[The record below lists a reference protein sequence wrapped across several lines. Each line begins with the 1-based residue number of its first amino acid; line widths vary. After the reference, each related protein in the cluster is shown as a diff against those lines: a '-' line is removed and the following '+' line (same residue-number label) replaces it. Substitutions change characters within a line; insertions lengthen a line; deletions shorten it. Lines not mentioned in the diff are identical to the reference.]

1 MKCVPGVDVAVIGG
15 GPAGTALALTLRL
28 YYGLS
33 VAVVEQSGYED
44 IRIGENVSG
53 SLLPFLDYLQV
64 KETFLGD
71 NHLPVYTHLA
81 AWGSS
86 SLTER
91 YSLFT
96 SQGEG
101 FMLDRGLF
109 DSMLAE
115 AVFNQ
120 GGKLYLK
127 TKYLKSEQLDSDA
140 WLLQLHHYSGEEFSI
155 EARYFVDATGR
166 QARVARKLGAKSLVY
181 DRLIGVCS
189 YFECLEQQSNRQEV
203 LVESVPEGWWYSAP
217 LPNERLVVALIT
229 DTDILQ
235 EEKANQYKGW
245 SKLLLQTRYTIQ
257 RVWGGTAVAPLTV
270 KVAHSHI
277 LTPAVGDRWMAVGD
291 AAAAFDPLSSLGIG
305 HAIASGCSGAVA
317 IADNLN
323 GKDQLLQEYYS
334 QLKINFENYLQMRHS
349 NYQIEQRWNTAP
361 FWQRRRVLINSPIV
375 EK

>member
-15 GPAGTALALTLRL
+15 GPAGTGLALTLRL

-33 VAVVEQSGYED
+33 VAIVEQSGYED
-44 IRIGENVSG
+44 IRIGENVSS

-64 KETFLGD
+64 KEIFLKD
-71 NHLPVYTHLA
+71 NHLPVYSHLA

-86 SLTER
+86 SLSER
-91 YSLFT
+91 YSLLT

-115 AVFNQ
+115 ALFNQ

-127 TKYLKSEQLDSDA
+127 TKCLEAEQLDSGD
-140 WLLQLHHYSGEEFSI
+140 WLLQLHHYSGEEFGI
-155 EARYFVDATGR
+155 ETRYLVDATGR
-166 QARVARKLGAKSLVY
+166 QAKVGRKLGGKSLIY
-181 DRLIGVCS
+181 DQLVGVAS
-189 YFECLEQQSNRQEV
+189 YFEPSEQQSSGQEV
-203 LVESVPEGWWYSAP
+203 LVESVREGWWYSAP
-217 LPNERLVVALIT
+217 LPNQRLVVALIT

-235 EEKANQYKGW
+235 QQQANQYESW
-245 SKLLLQTRYTIQ
+245 SKLLGETKYTIQ
-257 RVWGGTAVAPLTV
+257 RVWGGTAVTPLTV

-291 AAAAFDPLSSLGIG
+291 AATAFDPLSSLGIG
-305 HAIASGCSGAVA
+305 HAIASGCHGAAA
-317 IADNLN
+317 IADRLN
-323 GKDQLLQEYYS
+323 GKDQLLQEYDR
-334 QLKINFENYLQMRHS
+334 QLKINFDNYLQMRHS
-349 NYQIEQRWNTAP
+349 NYQIERRWGDAP
-361 FWQRRRVLINSPIV
+361 FWQRRQKLTTSPIA